1 MKSDIKNKLINQ
13 ISEISKKIRGV
24 EDFCKKI
31 GTNPD
36 SDVYYVSL
44 KSYKSTRRC
53 AGWLK
58 GVICLLKK

>member
-1 MKSDIKNKLINQ
+1 MKSDIKNKLIKQ

-31 GTNPD
+31 EINPG

-44 KSYKSTRRC
+44 KSYKK
-53 AGWLK
+53 ALEDVLIGLK
-58 GVICLLKK
+58 E

>member
-1 MKSDIKNKLINQ
+1 MKNDIKKKLINQ

-31 GTNPD
+31 GVNPG

-44 KSYKSTRRC
+44 KSYKKALESVL
-53 AGWLK
+53 ADLK
-58 GVICLLKK
+58 E